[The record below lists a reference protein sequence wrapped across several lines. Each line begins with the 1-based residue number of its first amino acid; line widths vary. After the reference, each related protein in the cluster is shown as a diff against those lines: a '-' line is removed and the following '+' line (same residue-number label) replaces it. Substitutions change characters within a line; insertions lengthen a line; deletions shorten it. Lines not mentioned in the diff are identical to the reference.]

1 MKRAVEAKLLR
12 ATFYILSKR
21 QDQAFKDLEDV
32 IETETADPKV
42 RANAL
47 IKRASLYIQ
56 RCKDPQQDPLLS
68 FKDFERATE
77 IDPENSDVYHH
88 RGQVS
93 CTHTYIRIYTHIYYR
108 SNSSKLVPIV
118 VFTMLF
124 ILGSFID
131 GTNQQSN
138 F

>member
-88 RGQVS
+88 RGQDS
-93 CTHTYIRIYTHIYYR
+93 CTHTYIRG
-108 SNSSKLVPIV
+108 V
-118 VFTMLF
+118 
-124 ILGSFID
+124 
-131 GTNQQSN
+131 
-138 F
+138 

>member
-1 MKRAVEAKLLR
+1 MFLNFSENSTNDRIIEAKLLR
-12 ATFYILSKR
+12 ATFYILCKQ
-21 QDQAFKDLEDV
+21 QDRAFDDLQYV
-32 IETETADPKV
+32 IEDENAEPKM

-77 IDPENSDVYHH
+77 IDPNNADVYHH

-93 CTHTYIRIYTHIYYR
+93 CINLKKI
-108 SNSSKLVPIV
+108 
-118 VFTMLF
+118 
-124 ILGSFID
+124 
-131 GTNQQSN
+131 
-138 F
+138 